1 MDTSF
6 RNIDINDFDYG
17 LEDKQIAKY
26 PLEKRDESKLL
37 CWKDGVISDL
47 RFRDVS
53 SLLPQNSTL
62 IYNNTKVFK
71 ARLFFRKETGATIE
85 IFCLEPHHPADYE
98 SIFSSNKSCRW
109 ACMIGNKK
117 KWKHGK
123 LRADLEI
130 NNKKIAVYANRQ
142 NDNGGYSII
151 DFSWEDEGV
160 YFSDILETFGVIPIP
175 PYLSRESEESD
186 LKSYQTVYSMH
197 KGSVAAP
204 TAGLHFT
211 EDVLRDIDQKGIG
224 RECVTLHVG
233 AGTFKPVDA
242 SVASHDMHTEH
253 YSVDIDFLE
262 RLRNKSSST
271 CAVGTTT
278 VRTLESLYWLGV
290 KISKTPNITEAELYT
305 LQWEPYE
312 QECKTSLNDS
322 LSQIILWMKSNKTT
336 ILNASTQ
343 IMIVPGYKFKVI
355 DILITNFHQPKSTL
369 LLLVSAFTKNNWK
382 EIYKHAMTNEY
393 RFLSYGDSSI
403 LWRKN

>member
-1 MDTSF
+1 MTTF
-6 RNIDINDFDYG
+6 LKNIDINDFDYT
-17 LEDKQIAKY
+17 LPEEKIAKY
-26 PLEKRDESKLL
+26 PLAKRDESKLL
-37 CWKDGVISDL
+37 CWKDGEISDL
-47 RFRDVS
+47 QFNDID
-53 SLLPQNSTL
+53 SLLPQGSTL

-71 ARLFFRKETGATIE
+71 ARLFFKKETGASIE
-85 IFCLEPHHPADYE
+85 IFCLEPHYPTDYE
-98 SIFSSNKSCRW
+98 SIFSSNKSCQW
-109 ACMIGNKK
+109 VCMIGNKK
-117 KWKHGK
+117 KWKHGE

-130 NNKKIAVYANRQ
+130 NNKKITVYASKQ
-142 NDNGGYSII
+142 NDNGGYSIVE
-151 DFSWEDEGV
+151 FSWEDEGV
-160 YFSDILETFGVIPIP
+160 YFSDILETFGEIPIP

-186 LKSYQTVYSMH
+186 LRSYQTVYSTH

-211 EDVLRDIDQKGIG
+211 EDVLRNIDRKGIG

-253 YSVDIDFLE
+253 YSVETSFLE
-262 RLRNKSSST
+262 KLTNQSSEI

-290 KISKTPNITEAELYT
+290 KLSKKDSISEQDLTTS
-305 LQWEPYE
+305 QWEPYE
-312 QECKTSLNDS
+312 NDS
-322 LSQIILWMKSNKTT
+322 AMDAKDAIEHIIYWMRKNGKT

-343 IMIVPGYKFKVI
+343 IMIVPRYKFRLV

-369 LLLVSAFTKNNWK
+369 LLLVSAFTKGSWQ
-382 EIYKHAMTNEY
+382 EIYKHALANNY

-403 LWRKN
+403 LWRKD